1 MSERQELIK
10 EAMISIRSQ
19 LTRAFK
25 NKLQV
30 TVSLSIIQ
38 TGHYMITGIIK
49 SINKY
54 TATIECDTED
64 GIRTEIFYINTI
76 KMISVYE

>member
-19 LTRAFK
+19 LTRAYK

-30 TVSLSIIQ
+30 SVSLSIMH
-38 TGHYMITGIIK
+38 TGKYTITGLIK

-54 TATIECDTED
+54 TVTIECDTED
-64 GIRTEIFYINTI
+64 GIMTETFYINTI
-76 KMISVYE
+76 KMISVYD

>member
-25 NKLQV
+25 NKLEVKISQAIP
-30 TVSLSIIQ
+30 TSGYYI
-38 TGHYMITGIIK
+38 ITGYIK
-49 SINKY
+49 SVNKY
-54 TATIECDTED
+54 TVTIRSDTED
-64 GIRTEIFYINTI
+64 GIRTETFYINTI
-76 KMISVYE
+76 KMISVYD

>member
-19 LTRAFK
+19 LTRAYK
-25 NKLQV
+25 NKHQV
-30 TVSLSIIQ
+30 TVSLSIMH
-38 TGHYMITGIIK
+38 TGKYTITGIVK
-49 SINKY
+49 YINKY

-64 GIRTEIFYINTI
+64 GIITETFYLNTI
-76 KMISVYE
+76 KMISVYD

>member
-38 TGHYMITGIIK
+38 TGHYTITGIIK

-54 TATIECDTED
+54 TITIRSETED
-64 GIRTEIFYINTI
+64 GIITETFYINTI
-76 KMISVYE
+76 KMISVYD

>member
-10 EAMISIRSQ
+10 EAIISIRSQ

-25 NKLQV
+25 NKLEVKISQAIP
-30 TVSLSIIQ
+30 TSGYYTIA
-38 TGHYMITGIIK
+38 GIIK

-54 TATIECDTED
+54 TVTVQCDTED

-76 KMISVYE
+76 KMISVFD